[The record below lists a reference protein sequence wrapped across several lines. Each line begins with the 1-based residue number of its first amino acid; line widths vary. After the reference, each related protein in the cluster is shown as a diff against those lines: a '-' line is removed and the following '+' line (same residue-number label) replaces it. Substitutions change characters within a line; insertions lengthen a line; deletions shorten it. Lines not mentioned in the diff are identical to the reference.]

1 MNGLKLVAAAVAA
14 LTLSACA
21 SMQSG
26 TTQEVKISS
35 NPAGAAVFVGHQKM
49 ENGKM
54 STFNMVQVG
63 VTPLAV
69 RISRRDGAIE
79 VRNAGY
85 EPALVPLVTKMN
97 PWVWGDILLTSP
109 LSTSIDTSTGAAN
122 QYDPGEYMIDMKPA
136 SK

>member
-1 MNGLKLVAAAVAA
+1 MKVMKLVAVAAAA

-26 TTQEVKISS
+26 TTQEIQVSS
-35 NPAGAAVFVGHQKM
+35 NPVGAAVFVGHQKM
-49 ENGKM
+49 ENGVA
-54 STFNMVQVG
+54 SSFNMTQVG
-63 VTPLAV
+63 VTPLKV
-69 RISRRDGAIE
+69 RISRKDGAIE
-79 VRNAGY
+79 LRHPGY
-85 EPALVPLVTKMN
+85 QPAPLPLVTKMN

-122 QYDPGEYMIDMKPA
+122 QYDPGEFMVDMKPV